1 MEERNNVTNEHALY
15 AAVFLAW
22 FQYVLC
28 FVYLI
33 VGLIT
38 LETNGASI
46 AIVFFSILC
55 ILFGWTIPRNVS
67 GFKKNTRR
75 YRLKSS
81 IKTIISGL
89 FALPINIIVG
99 ILLIIALKENK

>member
-1 MEERNNVTNEHALY
+1 MEERNNVINEHALN
-15 AAVFLAW
+15 AAEFLAW
-22 FQYVLC
+22 FQYILC

-46 AIVFFSILC
+46 VFFSILL

-75 YRLKSS
+75 YRLKSA

-89 FALPINIIVG
+89 FVLPINIIVG
-99 ILLIIALKENK
+99 ILLIIALKENN